1 MISIFLPA
9 GITVFVVVFC
19 LLVYTFNFLFSF
31 FSLMLKQQQQQFK
44 AGLAVINISNI
55 VKA

>member
-55 VKA
+55 AKA